1 MKYIA
6 SCSFGKDS
14 IAQIILAH
22 LHNEPLDVI
31 VYSEVMFDEDISA
44 EIPEHREF
52 IYGKAIPTFES
63 WGFKV
68 EVVRSKKTFQDC
80 FYHKIKRS
88 KYPERIGKYVGFP
101 LTGKCVVNRECKIP
115 PIKQFYKRKEM
126 KNVVQYIGIAIDEP
140 KRLERLDGEKEI
152 SLLAK
157 YRFTENDAKE
167 LCEEYGLLSPLY
179 KFTKRGGCFFCPN
192 AREGELRNLY
202 DNHRDLWFRLIEM
215 EKEPNLCSPYFKN
228 ISKEKLSDIGEKFY
242 WQDQQMTIFD

>member
-1 MKYIA
+1 MYVA

-167 LCEEYGLLSPLY
+167 LCQEYGLLSPIY
-179 KFTKRGGCFFCPN
+179 HFSKRGGLFLLPKRKKGRVKKFIRQPPGIMATACRYGKRKKFMQSVFQEYN
-192 AREGELRNLY
+192 QRKNLRYWRTVLLGKCTNG
-202 DNHRDLWFRLIEM
+202 
-215 EKEPNLCSPYFKN
+215 YF
-228 ISKEKLSDIGEKFY
+228 
-242 WQDQQMTIFD
+242 

>member
-1 MKYIA
+1 MYVA

-167 LCEEYGLLSPLY
+167 LCQEYGLLSPIY
-179 KFTKRGGCFFCPN
+179 HFSKRGVVSF
-192 AREGELRNLY
+192 AQTQERE
-202 DNHRDLWFRLIEM
+202 
-215 EKEPNLCSPYFKN
+215 S
-228 ISKEKLSDIGEKFY
+228 
-242 WQDQQMTIFD
+242 